1 MKQFASIAVMVASL
15 AGATLAADAAASNPT
30 ISVAPTETVKAATN
44 GASLEKLVT
53 RQSTLRA
60 ALKSERQL
68 ASIRSDRYKRLQREL
83 SNVDT
88 VIAQLEGNT
97 SKRNVAESQK

>member
-1 MKQFASIAVMVASL
+1 MKQFSLIAMVVACLTGS
-15 AGATLAADAAASNPT
+15 ALAADAAASNPT
-30 ISVAPTETVKAATN
+30 ISVSPTETVKTATN
-44 GASLEKLVT
+44 GANLEKLVI
-53 RQSTLRA
+53 RQSALRA

-68 ASIRSDRYKRLQREL
+68 ASVRSDRYKRLQREL

-97 SKRNVAESQK
+97 SKRDVADSQK

>member
-1 MKQFASIAVMVASL
+1 MKRIALMAMVAASL
-15 AGATLAADAAASNPT
+15 AGSVFAADAIASSPA
-30 ISVAPTETVKAATN
+30 ISASPSETMK
-44 GASLEKLVT
+44 GASSGANLEQLLS

-60 ALKSERQL
+60 ALMNERQL
-68 ASIRSDRYKRLQREL
+68 ASVRSDRYKRLQREL

-88 VIAQLEGNT
+88 VIAQVEGGT

>member
-1 MKQFASIAVMVASL
+1 MKQFASIAVVVASL
-15 AGATLAADAAASNPT
+15 AGSAFAADVAASNPS
-30 ISVAPTETVKAATN
+30 ISVSPTETVKTATN
-44 GASLEKLVT
+44 GASLDKLVT

-60 ALKSERQL
+60 ALKSEREM
-68 ASIRSDRYKRLQREL
+68 ASVRSDRYKRLQHEL
-83 SNVDT
+83 NNVDT